1 MAKGNLFL
9 GQARGSVGDVTFYRM
24 DGAQVSR
31 ARNRKPSN
39 PNSYGQ
45 LVQRAV
51 SATVARAY
59 AVGKAIFDHSFQGK
73 RVPSGCANRF
83 RKVNMELLRSAIV
96 ADLADPN
103 ATGSECTGC
112 VVARGSQFAVPWR
125 YRISEGELIQNLFL
139 FRTATSDEPKAI
151 TAEASSASETVM
163 AYLQRLG
170 ITDDDIFTLVG
181 FGLDD
186 STWASGS
193 VDFTKNYQSVFGF
206 VRLEVKTSALTLAT
220 LMSAAT
226 WADIFTIS
234 ASHGR
239 FVGSDDVSEG
249 INLAEVIGVDGAP
262 NGAIGCIRSR
272 ENQGLRSTS
281 DMFCGSRLHWGIT
294 SDNLLDAWDVA
305 AKSAVDSE
313 LILEGGNF

>member
-24 DGAQVSR
+24 DGQQVSR

-59 AVGKAIFDHSFQGK
+59 TVGKAIFDHSFQGK

-83 RKVNMELLRSAIV
+83 RKVNMDLLRSAIV
-96 ADLADPN
+96 ADFADPN
-103 ATGSECTGC
+103 ATGSACRGC
-112 VVARGSQFAVPWR
+112 VVARGSQYAVPWR
-125 YRISEGELIQNLFL
+125 YRISEGELIQNLFS
-139 FRTATSDEPKAI
+139 FEVGTDGEPVAI
-151 TAEASSASETVM
+151 LAVSPGSSETVM

-181 FGLDD
+181 FGIND
-186 STWASGS
+186 STWQSGDI
-193 VDFTKNYQSVFGF
+193 DFTKNYQSAFGF
-206 VRLEVKTSALTLAT
+206 IRLEVKTTALSLAT
-220 LMSAAT
+220 LMASAT

-234 ASHGR
+234 ASNSR
-239 FVGSDDVSEG
+239 FVGSDDVSNG
-249 INLAEVIGVDGAP
+249 VLLGEVIGVNGAP

-281 DMFCGSRLHWGIT
+281 DMYFGSHPQWGIT
-294 SDNLLDAWDVA
+294 SDNLLDAWDVTA
-305 AKSAVDSE
+305 QSAVDSE
-313 LILEGGNF
+313 LILEGGRI

>member
-24 DGAQVSR
+24 DGVQVSR

-96 ADLADPN
+96 ADFANPS
-103 ATGSECTGC
+103 AVGSGCTGC
-112 VVARGSQFAVPWR
+112 VVARGSQYAVPWR
-125 YRISEGELIQNLFL
+125 YRISEGELIQNLFSFEVGNDGEPL
-139 FRTATSDEPKAI
+139 AVIRDFSIPSD
-151 TAEASSASETVM
+151 TVM

-181 FGLDD
+181 FGIND
-186 STWASGS
+186 STWQQGNI
-193 VDFTKNYQSVFGF
+193 DFTKNYQSAFGF
-206 VRLEVKTSALTLAT
+206 VRLEVKTTALSLTT
-220 LMSAAT
+220 LMSEAT

-234 ASHGR
+234 ASNPR
-239 FVGSDDVSEG
+239 FVGSDLAYDG
-249 INLAEVIGVDGAP
+249 ILLGEVIGVNGAP

-281 DMFCGSRLHWGIT
+281 DMYFGSRPQWGIT
-294 SDNLLDAWDVA
+294 SDNLLDAWDVSA
-305 AKSAVDSE
+305 QSAVDSE
-313 LILEGGNF
+313 LILEGGSI

>member
-24 DGAQVSR
+24 DGVQVSR

-96 ADLADPN
+96 ADFADSN
-103 ATGSECTGC
+103 AVGSGCRGC
-112 VVARGSQFAVPWR
+112 VVARGSQYAVPWR
-125 YRISEGELIQNLFL
+125 YRISEGELIQNLFS
-139 FRTATSDEPKAI
+139 FEVGTDGETVAI
-151 TAEASSASETVM
+151 LAVSPGPSETVM

-181 FGLDD
+181 FGIND
-186 STWASGS
+186 STWRSGDI
-193 VDFTKNYQSVFGF
+193 DFTKNYQSAFGF
-206 VRLEVKTSALTLAT
+206 IRLEVKTAALSLAT
-220 LMSAAT
+220 LMASAT

-234 ASHGR
+234 ASNSR
-239 FVGSDDVSEG
+239 FVGSDDVSNG
-249 INLAEVIGVDGAP
+249 VLLGEVIGVDGAP

-281 DMFCGSRLHWGIT
+281 DMYFGSRPQWGIT

-305 AKSAVDSE
+305 AQSAVDSE